1 MPFAMDGEKLLR
13 HYAACMD
20 SASAQ
25 RAAAT
30 DPIEQARAEGAF
42 EAFAALFRGLVAALE
57 KAGLQVTVRTTSAP
71 AATPANPTPEE

>member
-20 SASAQ
+20 SATAQ

-30 DPIEQARAEGAF
+30 DPIELARAEGSF

-57 KAGLQVTVRTTSAP
+57 KAGLQVTVRATAAP
-71 AATPANPTPEE
+71 APESVNHTPEE